1 MFEGVKFVEGTVAP
15 SVTTVGGDIG
25 HSSAAR
31 SFSKRL
37 FDICAAAIVLLALL
51 PFCLITAVCIRLE
64 TPGPALFRQR
74 RTGLNGKKFSIYKFR
89 SMTVIEDGGSV
100 AQATSDDERVT
111 RVGRLL
117 RRTSLD
123 EVPQLINILRGE
135 MSFVGPRPH
144 AVAHDVEFALTV
156 PAYVRRFRARPGLT
170 GFAQVRGYRGEIRTR
185 EDLQG
190 RIDADIEY
198 IETWSIAHDVTT
210 LIKTLPLMF
219 GDDRAY

>member
-15 SVTTVGGDIG
+15 SITAVGGEIG
-25 HSSAAR
+25 HSSASR
-31 SFSKRL
+31 SSAKRL
-37 FDICAAAIVLLALL
+37 FDVCAAIIVLLALL
-51 PFCLITAVCIRLE
+51 PFCLFTAVLIRFE

-74 RTGLNGKKFSIYKFR
+74 RTGLNGKKFNIYKFR
-89 SMTVIEDGGSV
+89 TMTVVEDGVWV

-123 EVPQLINILRGE
+123 EVPQLINIIRGE

-144 AVAHDVEFALTV
+144 AVAHDVEFALMV

-190 RIDADIEY
+190 RVDADIEY
-198 IETWSIAHDVTT
+198 IETWSVANDMAT
-210 LIKTLPLMF
+210 LIKTVPLMF